1 MDIKKDIES
10 LIESISSIEK
20 RHFLEVLGVI
30 DGIKNV
36 MRIHINYFKEYEI
49 LLLFAKKH
57 NLFLSHTPFKL
68 KIDWTNEIGD
78 TFLKSVPWEDDS
90 SEMFVAYISKNPDT
104 NKIAQ
109 TIEID
114 STNLDAGLLYQY
126 PSCCCINYDLI
137 SEGELWLNLLLK
149 NSNGIKFSPW
159 ANKLSYLVYEFC
171 LFPDYFP
178 CSLNCQGTIKL
189 SQSYYDLAVKYN
201 LESFAKQQLDYM
213 SGLYLVNENIIISTK
228 IYHLKNE
235 ILNID
240 FSNYTNYN
248 ISKNRIE
255 LNLSNNEYPLIN
267 KNDSVFINIYNQEF
281 RVLIFE

>member
-189 SQSYYDLAVKYN
+189 SPKSMIPYSNTK
-201 LESFAKQQLDYM
+201 LESGIM
-213 SGLYLVNENIIISTK
+213 T
-228 IYHLKNE
+228 
-235 ILNID
+235 ILA
-240 FSNYTNYN
+240 
-248 ISKNRIE
+248 
-255 LNLSNNEYPLIN
+255 N
-267 KNDSVFINIYNQEF
+267 KNKAGN
-281 RVLIFE
+281 

>member
-36 MRIHINYFKEYEI
+36 MRIHINLYKEYEI
-49 LLLFAKKH
+49 LLIFAKKH
-57 NLFLSHTPFKL
+57 NLFLCHTPYKL
-68 KIDWTNEIGD
+68 KVDWTNEIGD
-78 TFLKSVPWEDDS
+78 TFLKSVPWEDDT

-114 STNLDAGLLYQY
+114 STNLEAGLLYQY
-126 PSCCCINYDLI
+126 PNCCCINYDLI
-137 SEGELWLNLLLK
+137 SKGELWLDLLLK
-149 NSNGIKFSPW
+149 NSSGIKFSPW

-178 CSLNCQGTIKL
+178 CSFNCQGTIKL
-189 SQSYYDLAVKYN
+189 SESYYNLAVKYN
-201 LESFAKQQLDYM
+201 LESFAKVQFEYM

-228 IYHLKNE
+228 IYHLLNE
-235 ILNID
+235 SLNID
-240 FSNYTNYN
+240 FSNYTSYKIAEIENHIDLSSN
-248 ISKNRIE
+248 IYQIIYKF
-255 LNLSNNEYPLIN
+255 NNA
-267 KNDSVFINIYNQEF
+267 FININNQEY